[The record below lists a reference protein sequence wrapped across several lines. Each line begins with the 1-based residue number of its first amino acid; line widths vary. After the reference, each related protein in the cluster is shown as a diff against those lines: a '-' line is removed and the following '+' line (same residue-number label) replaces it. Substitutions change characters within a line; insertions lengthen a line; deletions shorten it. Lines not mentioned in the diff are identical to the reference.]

1 MFKEKSSK
9 KKYISDN
16 NEVFTLDAMHN
27 NIIKKFELTNKD
39 KENYKI
45 LLLDLE
51 AQSNLIMENI
61 ETYKSIHTNDKEY
74 VNNLW
79 TSNIIIR
86 EKIIELKNN
95 IKELDSY
102 NEVEYY
108 KNTSYILFQYY
119 DTVEKQSN
127 ISNTHTSISNGICI
141 SSSELLSRQPKIYKN
156 DSKKKRSSVSAT
168 TINVLDALNNLNM
181 ENNLI
186 SDNKRHEHIDNN
198 KSNNCLNSPY
208 SFSNFSNF
216 SNFTNFT
223 NFNSPQNL
231 NPNTSAT
238 NYQNNENNQNN
249 QNIYNYSNS
258 ISSVKENMIDKSSLV
273 DKYMSIINKKY
284 VRNVEEEDIEICK
297 NCKNQM
303 TCLQHDAIIICN
315 ICGYQEL
322 LLVEQ
327 NRPIL
332 KQNTKDTSHFSYK
345 RINHFREWCN
355 QVQGKESTDIPDE
368 IFEKILT
375 EIKKEKIVDTKTI
388 TYNKMRDILKRL
400 RINKYYEH
408 INYIINRI
416 NGIPTP
422 QFSQELE
429 DKLCNMFRNIQAPFL
444 KHCPKDRKNFL
455 SYSYVLYKFFQI
467 LGLNE
472 YLKYFP
478 LLKSREKLYV
488 QDQIWKKICLELNYE
503 IIPSL

>member
-45 LLLDLE
+45 LLSDLE
-51 AQSNLIMENI
+51 VQSNLIMENI
-61 ETYKSIHTNDKEY
+61 ESLKNIQDKEY
-74 VNNLW
+74 INNLW
-79 TSNIIIR
+79 SSNIIIR

-95 IKELDSY
+95 IKELESY
-102 NEVEYY
+102 NEIEYY

-127 ISNTHTSISNGICI
+127 ISNTHASISNGICI

-168 TINVLDALNNLNM
+168 TINVLDALNNLNI

-186 SDNKRHEHIDNN
+186 SDNK
-198 KSNNCLNSPY
+198 
-208 SFSNFSNF
+208 
-216 SNFTNFT
+216 
-223 NFNSPQNL
+223 
-231 NPNTSAT
+231 
-238 NYQNNENNQNN
+238 QNNNTDININNT
-249 QNIYNYSNS
+249 YDYSANS
-258 ISSVKENMIDKSSLV
+258 KENIIDKSSLV

-422 QFSQELE
+422 QFSQDLE

>member
-45 LLLDLE
+45 LLSDLE
-51 AQSNLIMENI
+51 VQSNLIMENI
-61 ETYKSIHTNDKEY
+61 ETLKNIQDKEY
-74 VNNLW
+74 INNLW
-79 TSNIIIR
+79 SSNIIIR

-95 IKELDSY
+95 IKELESY
-102 NEVEYY
+102 NEIEYY

-127 ISNTHTSISNGICI
+127 ISNTHASISNGICI

-168 TINVLDALNNLNM
+168 TINVLDALNNLNI

-186 SDNKRHEHIDNN
+186 SDNK
-198 KSNNCLNSPY
+198 
-208 SFSNFSNF
+208 
-216 SNFTNFT
+216 
-223 NFNSPQNL
+223 
-231 NPNTSAT
+231 
-238 NYQNNENNQNN
+238 QNNNTDINNT
-249 QNIYNYSNS
+249 YDYSANS
-258 ISSVKENMIDKSSLV
+258 KENIIDKSSLV

-422 QFSQELE
+422 QFSQDLE

>member
-27 NIIKKFELTNKD
+27 NIIKKFEITNKD

-45 LLLDLE
+45 LLGDFE
-51 AQSNLIMENI
+51 VQSNLIMENI
-61 ETYKSIHTNDKEY
+61 EILKNIQDKEY
-74 VNNLW
+74 INNLW
-79 TSNIIIR
+79 SSNIIIR

-95 IKELDSY
+95 IKELETY

-127 ISNTHTSISNGICI
+127 ISNTHASISNGVCI

-168 TINVLDALNNLNM
+168 TINVLDALNNLNI
-181 ENNLI
+181 ETNTANNAHNNA
-186 SDNKRHEHIDNN
+186 DNAPNNAHNNADNTP
-198 KSNNCLNSPY
+198 NNADNA
-208 SFSNFSNF
+208 
-216 SNFTNFT
+216 
-223 NFNSPQNL
+223 
-231 NPNTSAT
+231 PNNA
-238 NYQNNENNQNN
+238 NNNAPNNADNA
-249 QNIYNYSNS
+249 YMKDT
-258 ISSVKENMIDKSSLV
+258 VIDKSSLV

-284 VRNVEEEDIEICK
+284 VRNVEDEDIEICK

-375 EIKKEKIVDTKTI
+375 EIKKEKILDTKTI

-488 QDQIWKKICLELNYE
+488 QDQIWKKICGELNYE

>member
-27 NIIKKFELTNKD
+27 NIIKKFEITNKD

-45 LLLDLE
+45 LLCDLE
-51 AQSNLIMENI
+51 NQSNLIMENI
-61 ETYKSIHTNDKEY
+61 ETSKSIHDKEY
-74 VNNLW
+74 INILW

-127 ISNTHTSISNGICI
+127 ISNTHASISNGVCI

-168 TINVLDALNNLNM
+168 TINVLDALNNLNI

-186 SDNKRHEHIDNN
+186 SDNKQN
-198 KSNNCLNSPY
+198 KNSDI
-208 SFSNFSNF
+208 N
-216 SNFTNFT
+216 
-223 NFNSPQNL
+223 NL
-231 NPNTSAT
+231 NNLNNNHINPYIHNTNA
-238 NYQNNENNQNN
+238 NP
-249 QNIYNYSNS
+249 YSNS
-258 ISSVKENMIDKSSLV
+258 YSNNSTNTYEYSNSTKDNIIDKSSLV

-297 NCKNQM
+297 NCKNPM

-375 EIKKEKIVDTKTI
+375 EIKKEKIIDTKTI

-422 QFSQELE
+422 QFSQDLE

>member
-1 MFKEKSSK
+1 
-9 KKYISDN
+9 
-16 NEVFTLDAMHN
+16 MHN

-39 KENYKI
+39 KEGFKI
-45 LLLDLE
+45 LLQDLE

-61 ETYKSIHTNDKEY
+61 EIRKNIQSIDKDREY
-74 VNNLW
+74 MNSLW

-127 ISNTHTSISNGICI
+127 ISNTHASISNGVCI
-141 SSSELLSRQPKIYKN
+141 SASELLSRQPKIYKN

-168 TINVLDALNNLNM
+168 TINVLDALNNLNT
-181 ENNLI
+181 ENNST
-186 SDNKRHEHIDNN
+186 SDSDKSGDTGIGNNVNAID
-198 KSNNCLNSPY
+198 Y
-208 SFSNFSNF
+208 SK
-216 SNFTNFT
+216 
-223 NFNSPQNL
+223 
-231 NPNTSAT
+231 
-238 NYQNNENNQNN
+238 
-249 QNIYNYSNS
+249 
-258 ISSVKENMIDKSSLV
+258 SVKENAIDKSSLV

-297 NCKNQM
+297 NCKNHM

-315 ICGYQEL
+315 LCGYQEL

>member
-39 KENYKI
+39 KENCKV
-45 LLLDLE
+45 LLSDFE
-51 AQSNLIMENI
+51 VQSNLIMKNI
-61 ETYKSIHTNDKEY
+61 EAFKNIQDNKEHI
-74 VNNLW
+74 NSLW

-95 IKELDSY
+95 IKELESY
-102 NEVEYY
+102 NEIEYY

-127 ISNTHTSISNGICI
+127 ISNTHTSISNGVCI

-181 ENNLI
+181 EQPLFNGGSSSGATKV
-186 SDNKRHEHIDNN
+186 SDNKQDSCHITPNVLVANANN
-198 KSNNCLNSPY
+198 TYEYSNNS
-208 SFSNFSNF
+208 
-216 SNFTNFT
+216 
-223 NFNSPQNL
+223 
-231 NPNTSAT
+231 
-238 NYQNNENNQNN
+238 
-249 QNIYNYSNS
+249 
-258 ISSVKENMIDKSSLV
+258 KEHNVIDKSSLV

-375 EIKKEKIVDTKTI
+375 EIKKEKIIDAKTI
-388 TYNKMRDILKRL
+388 TYTKMRDILKRL

-488 QDQIWKKICLELNYE
+488 QDQIWKKICIELNYE

>member
-9 KKYISDN
+9 KKYNSDN
-16 NEVFTLDAMHN
+16 NDVFTLDAMHN

-39 KENYKI
+39 KEIYKI
-45 LLLDLE
+45 LLDDFE
-51 AQSNLIMENI
+51 MQSNLIIENI
-61 ETYKSIHTNDKEY
+61 ELSKNICDKEY
-74 VNNLW
+74 INNLW
-79 TSNIIIR
+79 SSNIIIR

-95 IKELDSY
+95 IKELETYS
-102 NEVEYY
+102 EVEYY
-108 KNTSYILFQYY
+108 NNTSYILFQYY

-127 ISNTHTSISNGICI
+127 ISNTHASISNGICI

-168 TINVLDALNNLNM
+168 TINVLDALNNLNID
-181 ENNLI
+181 NCLI
-186 SDNKRHEHIDNN
+186 SDNKQSNYNN
-198 KSNNCLNSPY
+198 VNNINDI
-208 SFSNFSNF
+208 NNI
-216 SNFTNFT
+216 NDVNNINNNTN
-223 NFNSPQNL
+223 
-231 NPNTSAT
+231 
-238 NYQNNENNQNN
+238 E
-249 QNIYNYSNS
+249 YSNS
-258 ISSVKENMIDKSSLV
+258 TKDNVIDKSSLV

-303 TCLQHDAIIICN
+303 TCLQHDAIIICDK
-315 ICGYQEL
+315 CGYQEL

-375 EIKKEKIVDTKTI
+375 EIKKEKIVDTKSI

-467 LGLNE
+467 LGLHE

-478 LLKSREKLYV
+478 LLKSREKLYI

>member
-1 MFKEKSSK
+1 MDVLNVSIDILTIHTYIQYTPMHGYIYYIKININYSIITMFKEKSSK

-39 KENYKI
+39 KEGYKI
-45 LLLDLE
+45 LLEDLE

-61 ETYKSIHTNDKEY
+61 EISKTDKEH
-74 VNNLW
+74 VNILW
-79 TSNIIIR
+79 TSNITIR

-127 ISNTHTSISNGICI
+127 ISNPHTSISNGVCI
-141 SSSELLSRQPKIYKN
+141 SSSELLNRQPKIYKN

-168 TINVLDALNNLNM
+168 TINVLDALNNLT
-181 ENNLI
+181 
-186 SDNKRHEHIDNN
+186 SDINKPIEMNDN
-198 KSNNCLNSPY
+198 
-208 SFSNFSNF
+208 
-216 SNFTNFT
+216 
-223 NFNSPQNL
+223 
-231 NPNTSAT
+231 
-238 NYQNNENNQNN
+238 
-249 QNIYNYSNS
+249 
-258 ISSVKENMIDKSSLV
+258 VIDKSSLV

-315 ICGYQEL
+315 LCGYQEL

-368 IFEKILT
+368 IFVKILT

-429 DKLCNMFRNIQAPFL
+429 DRLCNMFRNIQAPFL

-467 LGLNE
+467 LGLHE